1 MARHTSLESE
11 RPIMAQSARTSKR
24 FSTVS
29 EAPTVASSETT
40 FAGLPAGD
48 PRLADFHNLR
58 DGLERLENK
67 PLLKQRFVP
76 TPEKTDN
83 LSKLAL
89 GAKVERALGRRMTSQ
104 DAVMR
109 EPVLNEKAAVEAPRC
124 IRYGS
129 KTAIGRGSSIIANE
143 RPGLGGLNPPH
154 ADIMDGKWTSLP
166 HCSTASSTQ
175 DPTAISF
182 TDSNIATTAATHIL
196 SLIAVVQS
204 IDEMRP

>member
-29 EAPTVASSETT
+29 EAPSVASSEGT
-40 FAGLPAGD
+40 FAGLPTGD

-76 TPEKTDN
+76 TPEKSDN

-109 EPVLNEKAAVEAPRC
+109 EPVLNEKAVVEAP
-124 IRYGS
+124 
-129 KTAIGRGSSIIANE
+129 
-143 RPGLGGLNPPH
+143 
-154 ADIMDGKWTSLP
+154 
-166 HCSTASSTQ
+166 
-175 DPTAISF
+175 
-182 TDSNIATTAATHIL
+182 
-196 SLIAVVQS
+196 
-204 IDEMRP
+204 